1 MRAPSNDPTTDRQ
14 GLRLEMAKLWRQM
27 RPGRD
32 RDFVSNQFVADGRGG
47 WLLYQEA
54 CEHLADDPMPLPYD
68 VRDAFFYC
76 SFMVPET
83 FGDAARAFEGWKAP
97 E

>member
-1 MRAPSNDPTTDRQ
+1 
-14 GLRLEMAKLWRQM
+14 M
-27 RPGRD
+27 RPGRA
-32 RDFVSNQFVADGRGG
+32 RDFASNQFVADGRG

-54 CEHLADDPMPLPYD
+54 CEHLADDPMPLLYD

-76 SFMVPET
+76 SLMVPET